1 MNRTFALAL
10 LLLSIM
16 MTGGTYAEAGDAKVN
31 YISAFAAH
39 TKYKNDN
46 AILIDVMPVVDYEK
60 FHAVGA
66 INLPNDG
73 PADIERIKQMEL
85 PFTKKDEI
93 IVYCS

>member
-1 MNRTFALAL
+1 MKRTFVLAL
-10 LLLSIM
+10 LIFNIM
-16 MTGGTYAEAGDAKVN
+16 MLGGFIAEAGDAKVN

-39 TKYKNDN
+39 SKYKKNN
-46 AILIDVMPVVDYEK
+46 AVLIDVMPVVDYER

-73 PADIERIKQMEL
+73 PADIEKIKQMEL
-85 PFTKKDEI
+85 PFSKNDEI